1 VTSRLRSQLEQR
13 RPGYPFSVGRTLA
26 IYSGLMVTIF
36 LAALDQTIV
45 ATALPAIVRDLGGLS
60 QYPWVFTSFLLC
72 QTVTV
77 PIYGRLGDIYGR
89 RTLFFV
95 SIPLFLAA
103 SALCGLAQ
111 NMPELI
117 VFRGLQGLGAG
128 GVIPLAMATT
138 GQIVP
143 PRDRGR
149 YAALISSAF
158 LSASILGP
166 TAGGL
171 IVDNASWR
179 WIFYLNLPIG
189 AAALVVIAVTMP
201 RHEAHERR
209 RVDWLGALLLTGATS
224 TLLLA
229 LLSVRPVANG
239 AAAAVLWVVFVVRTR
254 RIDEPIVPVRV
265 VSERIVATGSVATA
279 LSVMCQFG
287 ATAFVPLYAQG
298 VLGISAT
305 SSGIVLMPQ
314 TIAAVAA
321 TILSGYWVSR
331 TGRYRGNALLGPAL
345 TGIAMLLLGLM
356 DVHTSTLQLAL
367 YMALLGLGS
376 GAMMQTFMVASQSAV
391 PLHSI
396 GSATSV
402 IQFSRAIGTTVGVT
416 AFGAIVS
423 HGLPEN
429 LRGHGAIAHRLPH
442 GSREALAGAVQPAFL
457 LGAGLSAVVLAAVW
471 FGLDERPLRGSFDEP
486 SVAAVAPTPATD

>member
-1 VTSRLRSQLEQR
+1 
-13 RPGYPFSVGRTLA
+13 
-26 IYSGLMVTIF
+26 MVTIF

-138 GQIVP
+138 GQVVP

-166 TAGGL
+166 LVGGL

-179 WIFYLNLPIG
+179 WIFYINLPIG
-189 AAALVVIAVTMP
+189 AVALVVIAVTMP
-201 RHEAHERR
+201 RHEPRERR
-209 RVDWLGALLLTGATS
+209 RVDSGGAVLLPAATS

-229 LLSVRPVANG
+229 LLSVRSVETG
-239 AAAAVLWVVFVVRTR
+239 VAAAVLGGAFVVWTR
-254 RIDEPIVPVRV
+254 RVREPIVP
-265 VSERIVATGSVATA
+265 
-279 LSVMCQFG
+279 
-287 ATAFVPLYAQG
+287 
-298 VLGISAT
+298 
-305 SSGIVLMPQ
+305 
-314 TIAAVAA
+314 
-321 TILSGYWVSR
+321 
-331 TGRYRGNALLGPAL
+331 
-345 TGIAMLLLGLM
+345 
-356 DVHTSTLQLAL
+356 
-367 YMALLGLGS
+367 
-376 GAMMQTFMVASQSAV
+376 
-391 PLHSI
+391 
-396 GSATSV
+396 
-402 IQFSRAIGTTVGVT
+402 
-416 AFGAIVS
+416 
-423 HGLPEN
+423 
-429 LRGHGAIAHRLPH
+429 
-442 GSREALAGAVQPAFL
+442 
-457 LGAGLSAVVLAAVW
+457 
-471 FGLDERPLRGSFDEP
+471 
-486 SVAAVAPTPATD
+486 

>member
-1 VTSRLRSQLEQR
+1 VTSKLRSYFEQR
-13 RPGYPFSVGRTLA
+13 RAGYPFSVGRTLA

-45 ATALPAIVRDLGGLS
+45 ATALPKIVGDLGGLS
-60 QYPWVFTSFLLC
+60 QYPWVFTTFLLC

-89 RTLFFV
+89 RTLFFI

-138 GQIVP
+138 AQIVP
-143 PRDRGR
+143 PRERGR

-166 TAGGL
+166 TVGGL
-171 IVDNASWR
+171 VVDNTSWR

-189 AAALVVIAVTMP
+189 ALALLVIAVTMP
-201 RHEAHERR
+201 RHQAHAEH
-209 RVDWLGALLLTGATS
+209 RVDYLGAGLLAAATS

-229 LLSVRPVANG
+229 LLSVEPAETAV
-239 AAAAVLWVVFVVRTR
+239 AAVALGIAFVWRTR
-254 RIDEPIVPVRV
+254 RVADPIVPVGV
-265 VSERIVATGSVATA
+265 VGDRIVATAAIATA
-279 LSVMCQFG
+279 LSVMFQFG
-287 ATAFVPLYAQG
+287 ATAFVPLFAQG
-298 VLGISAT
+298 VLGVSAT
-305 SSGIVLMPQ
+305 SSGIVLIPQ
-314 TIAAVAA
+314 TVGAVGA
-321 TILSGYWVSR
+321 TILSGIWVSR

-345 TGIAMLLLGLM
+345 TGAAMLLLAFM
-356 DVHTSTLQLAL
+356 DVHTSTLDVAL
-367 YMALLGLGS
+367 YMALLGVGS
-376 GAMMQTFMVASQSAV
+376 GAMMQTFTVAAQSAV
-391 PLHSI
+391 PLASI

-402 IQFSRAIGTTVGVT
+402 VQFSRAIGTTVGVT
-416 AFGAIVS
+416 IFGAIVN
-423 HGLPEN
+423 HGLPTQ
-429 LRGHGAIAHRLPH
+429 LRGDGVIVHRLPPEA
-442 GSREALAGAVQPAFL
+442 REALAHAVQPAFL
-457 LGAGLSAVVLAAVW
+457 LGAFLSVVVLATVW
-471 FGLDERPLRGSFDEP
+471 FGLDERPLRVSIDEP